1 MWIFIKSG
9 RLLCL
14 NLSLL
19 TLGASA
25 SSPEEGKRHFEK
37 YRKWLFSLGEVV
49 ISPANP
55 LKNTHT
61 LLPDGSVSQGSS
73 VAMSG
78 YTIVQAPDIEKAL
91 EMTKACP
98 FLDVG
103 GTLEVSELVEM
114 NM

>member
-1 MWIFIKSG
+1 
-9 RLLCL
+9 
-14 NLSLL
+14 
-19 TLGASA
+19 
-25 SSPEEGKRHFEK
+25 
-37 YRKWLFSLGEVV
+37 
-49 ISPANP
+49 
-55 LKNTHT
+55 
-61 LLPDGSVSQGSS
+61 
-73 VAMSG
+73 MSG